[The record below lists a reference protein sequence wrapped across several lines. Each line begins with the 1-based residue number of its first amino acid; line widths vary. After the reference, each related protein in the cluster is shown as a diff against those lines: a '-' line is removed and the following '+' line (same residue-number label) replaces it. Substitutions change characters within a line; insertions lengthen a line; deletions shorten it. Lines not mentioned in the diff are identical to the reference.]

1 MSKGAEDIDQERLR
15 EQIERLSRLIRQQG
29 FHDGLNP
36 AQWEALRFIAR
47 ANRFSNSPGSLAQYL
62 GATKGTVSQ
71 TILSLE
77 KKGLVEKKTS
87 PADARII
94 LLALSPKGAAILA
107 QDPLLGLG
115 AEIDALGSKTA
126 KRFAKAI
133 DEILIGQIRRLKQSE
148 FGSCTTCRHWRDR
161 SGEDVNSYCM
171 LLNVP
176 LEKQE
181 LAKLCQ
187 HHLQR

>member
-29 FHDGLNP
+29 FAQGLNP
-36 AQWEALRFIAR
+36 AQWEALRFIGR

-77 KKGLVEKKTS
+77 KKGLVEKKAS
-87 PADARII
+87 PSDARIVK
-94 LLALSPKGAAILA
+94 LSLSAQGTELLA

-133 DEILIGQIRRLKQSE
+133 DEILTGQIRRLKESE
-148 FGSCTTCRHWRDR
+148 FGNCITCRHWRDR
-161 SGEDVNSYCM
+161 SGEDVESYCM
-171 LLNVP
+171 LLNVH
-176 LEKQE
+176 LQKQE
-181 LAKLCQ
+181 TRQLCQ
-187 HHLQR
+187 FHLQR